1 MRRLSGNR
9 KGNNRE
15 RERKERI
22 RVDQTE
28 KQEKGETIEEGG
40 MSTERER
47 ALCLFLYRSKCCEIR
62 TIPVWPQL
70 NLITSLEAPSLNT
83 VTSHTEDY
91 SFNI

>member
-47 ALCLFLYRSKCCEIR
+47 K
-62 TIPVWPQL
+62 W
-70 NLITSLEAPSLNT
+70 
-83 VTSHTEDY
+83 
-91 SFNI
+91 

>member
-9 KGNNRE
+9 KGTNRE

-47 ALCLFLYRSKCCEIR
+47 AL
-62 TIPVWPQL
+62 
-70 NLITSLEAPSLNT
+70 
-83 VTSHTEDY
+83 
-91 SFNI
+91 